1 MVKIL
6 SRLHFG
12 TFDAKFGGIMDSK
25 TIYNWR
31 MRTHC
36 AGAAV
41 VGEELLL
48 LGHKWMLHLITYWV
62 LCHTDSNQR
71 FILWQA

>member
-48 LGHKWMLHLITYWV
+48 LGHKCSI
-62 LCHTDSNQR
+62 
-71 FILWQA
+71 